1 MLALA
6 LMTAQAFP
14 FNAVFFSYGLVL
26 TTFHG
31 VSEQTTGLYLLPL
44 AASNFLGPVL
54 LAPLFDIVGR
64 RKMIVGT
71 LPIRFTHTSTSASV
85 FSSR

>member
-1 MLALA
+1 
-6 LMTAQAFP
+6 MTAQAFL

-44 AASNFLGPVL
+44 AASNFFGPSCWRRCSTP
-54 LAPLFDIVGR
+54 LAAA
-64 RKMIVGT
+64 K
-71 LPIRFTHTSTSASV
+71 
-85 FSSR
+85 